1 MWKAIIFNVLIITCF
16 SQTVNAR
23 HEDDGNTSSSIEISS
38 VEVYYFHFTRRC
50 VTCRTIE
57 KITREVVSE
66 LQDERVHFEALN
78 IEKKEGRKMAGKL
91 GVNGQ
96 SLLIVS
102 GDMSVD
108 LTRQGFLY
116 ALTDPERLKNI
127 ILEKI
132 QSFLL

>member
-1 MWKAIIFNVLIITCF
+1 MWKAIIITVLSITGF
-16 SQTVNAR
+16 SNPGNAQQ
-23 HEDDGNTSSSIEISS
+23 EGDGNTPSSSEISS

-50 VTCRTIE
+50 VTCRRIE
-57 KITREVVSE
+57 KIAREVVSE
-66 LQDERVHFEALN
+66 LQDERVHFNALN
-78 IEKKEGRKMAGKL
+78 IEKKEGREIAGKL

-102 GDMSVD
+102 GDMRVD
-108 LTRQGFLY
+108 LTRKGFLY
-116 ALTDPERLKNI
+116 ALSDPERLKSI

>member
-1 MWKAIIFNVLIITCF
+1 
-16 SQTVNAR
+16 
-23 HEDDGNTSSSIEISS
+23 

-50 VTCRTIE
+50 LICRTIE
-57 KITREVVSE
+57 KITREVASE
-66 LQDERVHFEALN
+66 LRDERVHFEALN
-78 IEKKEGRKMAGKL
+78 IEKKEGREIAGKL

-102 GDMSVD
+102 GDMSVG
-108 LTRQGFLY
+108 LTRKGFLY
-116 ALTDPERLKNI
+116 ALTDQERLKSI